1 MPNEGQLQ
9 LSEDGRLA
17 YRPAELARMVGVSPK
32 TIYRAIDRG
41 ELGAARVSNGTRLL
55 IPATKAQAWL
65 EENLIEPH
73 ERESPPPARPAR
85 RRRMGRG
92 ELRPLATVFEE
103 MDLTRSSGYDR
114 RAT

>member
-1 MPNEGQLQ
+1 MSSDGQLQ

-55 IPATKAQAWL
+55 IPAVKAQAWL
-65 EENLIEPH
+65 DENLVEPH
-73 ERESPPPARPAR
+73 EHESPPPRQPR

-92 ELRPLATVFEE
+92 ELRPLAAVFEE